1 MQKIVEGVYRL
12 ETTGFS
18 NGYLIVEDAVMIL
31 VDTGP
36 PGRADS
42 ILKEIREGG
51 LPPEKL
57 RHIFLTHFHHDHVGN
72 ATEISSVTGAQIYI
86 HEADADVVKGKAPVP
101 AGQSIIGKLLSP
113 LLNRAFRFKPIER
126 LVLLSD
132 GSKDFLPYQ
141 IIHVPG
147 HTPGSMSL
155 FHPERAILIC
165 GDAINHRGGR
175 LSPPPSLFTMDVEKA
190 WESLKRLASLDFS
203 ILLPGHGPP
212 IISGAAER
220 VRKLFRS
227 VR

>member
-1 MQKIVEGVYRL
+1 MQKIVEGLFIL
-12 ETTGFS
+12 ERTGFS
-18 NGYLIVEDAVMIL
+18 NGYLIVEDAGLII

-36 PGRADS
+36 PGRTDA
-42 ILKEIREGG
+42 ILREIKEGG
-51 LPPEKL
+51 FPPEKI

-72 ATEISSVTGAQIYI
+72 ATEISSITGAQIYI

-113 LLNRAFRFKPIER
+113 LLNRAFKFKPVEKPF
-126 LVLLSD
+126 LLSD
-132 GSKDFLPYQ
+132 GSRDFLPFQ

-147 HTPGSMSL
+147 HTPGSTCL
-155 FHPERAILIC
+155 FHPEKAILIC

-190 WESLKRLASLDFS
+190 WKSLKKLASLDFS